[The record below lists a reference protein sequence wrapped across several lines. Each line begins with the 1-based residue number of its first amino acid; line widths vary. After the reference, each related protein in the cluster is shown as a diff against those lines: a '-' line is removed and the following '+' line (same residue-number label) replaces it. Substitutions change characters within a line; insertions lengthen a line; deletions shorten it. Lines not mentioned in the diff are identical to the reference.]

1 VISDENFSLGKR
13 KAKIQSDYAAIEEL
27 IEEYEEQQVK
37 SRLLLLKI
45 RQEMLNLSDVSEE
58 NWENWWK

>member
-58 NWENWWK
+58 N

>member
-1 VISDENFSLGKR
+1 MISDENFSLGKR